1 MYEVISLPFK
11 ASTFSCLPFPY
22 AFLRF
27 LILKREEDVF
37 EQMVEVDRE
46 FMNQAAQAVRK
57 AAGPFPSGRPA
68 DEQKHLGISSEP
80 ASVLAT
86 R

>member
-11 ASTFSCLPFPY
+11 ASTFSWLPFPY

-80 ASVLAT
+80 YSVIAT

>member
-1 MYEVISLPFK
+1 MLAFSVCLFKISY
-11 ASTFSCLPFPY
+11 SE
-22 AFLRF
+22 
-27 LILKREEDVF
+27 KRGRRF

-46 FMNQAAQAVRK
+46 FMNQAAEAVRK
-57 AAGPFPSGRPA
+57 AGGPFPSRRPA

-80 ASVLAT
+80 ASVLVT